1 MMGKKSMLSSFGKWI
16 ESIDFSNLEK
26 QVDTIHQD
34 KYTKKLTTK
43 SYLLLFLHAHLHE
56 KESLRA
62 ISDAVLDEDFQ
73 KELGFDAISAAQL
86 SRKNNEVDPSLL
98 ARVFVDLVQ
107 KIHHHGEGKKRT
119 NRMLKIIDSSTI
131 PLCLTDYKW
140 ARFSQTKA
148 GVKLHLRLVFMENG
162 TTFPEKATI
171 TPANVHDRT
180 QLEVLVDEK
189 EAMYVFDRGY
199 VDYEAFDRFCDEG
212 IFFASRLKKNAVIQT
227 IETFPVAEESP
238 IISDSKVVI
247 GNAKN
252 RTKNVFRLI
261 KTVDTKGNIILII
274 TNRFDLSAE
283 EIGNIYRSRWA
294 IELFFKWLKQHVRI
308 KTFYGTSET
317 AVQNQIYMALIAYC
331 LLVLVQMETE
341 ATQPILRLKRWLQA
355 VLWKPYEKWFRR
367 IQYRS
372 MRRRGDPAV

>member
-1 MMGKKSMLSSFGKWI
+1 MLSAFGKWI
-16 ESIDFSNLEK
+16 EPIDFTNFEQ
-26 QVDTIHQD
+26 QVATANQD

-43 SYLLLFLHAHLHE
+43 AYFLLLLHAHLHE

-73 KELGFDAISAAQL
+73 KELGFDAISASQL

-107 KIHHHGEGKKRT
+107 KIHHQGQGKQHANRT
-119 NRMLKIIDSSTI
+119 LKIIDSSTI

-140 ARFSQTKA
+140 ATFSQTKA

-162 TTFPEKATI
+162 TAFPEKATI

-227 IETFPVAEESP
+227 IETFPVAEESLV
-238 IISDSKVVI
+238 ISDSMVVI
-247 GNAKN
+247 GSAKN

-261 KTVDTKGNIILII
+261 KTVDSKGNVILII

-294 IELFFKWLKQHVRI
+294 IELFFKWLKQHVCI

-331 LLVLVQMETE
+331 LLVLVHMETK
-341 ATQPILRLKRWLQA
+341 AIQSILRLKRWLQA
-355 VLWKPYEKWFRR
+355 VIWKPYEQWFRR
-367 IQYRS
+367 IQDGPMKRK
-372 MRRRGDPAV
+372 GDPAT